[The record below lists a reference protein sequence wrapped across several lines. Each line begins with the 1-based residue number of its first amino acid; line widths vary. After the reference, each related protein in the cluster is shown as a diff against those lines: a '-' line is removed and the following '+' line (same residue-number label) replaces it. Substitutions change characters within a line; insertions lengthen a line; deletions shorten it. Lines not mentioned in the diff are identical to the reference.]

1 MSKDIIGIS
10 IGSKNT
16 VIGTYKNGIFQ
27 VILSDTSS
35 RTIPTVISFSDK
47 ERTFGDIAFNKN
59 RTNFKTT
66 IIYPNRWLGLKQEY
80 SIFEEE
86 AKYANLSPKTINYEG
101 KNFIG
106 FFINSKGNK
115 VFYLPETIMGSFLNK
130 IKMIWLN
137 NNINTNNI
145 VLSVPDY
152 YTIQERQS
160 LLDSAYISNINCTA
174 ILNES
179 SAISLN
185 YAFQKMKEF
194 DNNKPRTVVFIDY
207 GHSKLTIFYA
217 EFSKT
222 SINIISVS
230 SERFCGAR
238 ELDFLIAEKIS
249 YELYHMNF
257 RKNMV

>member
-1 MSKDIIGIS
+1 
-10 IGSKNT
+10 
-16 VIGTYKNGIFQ
+16 
-27 VILSDTSS
+27 
-35 RTIPTVISFSDK
+35 
-47 ERTFGDIAFNKN
+47 
-59 RTNFKTT
+59 
-66 IIYPNRWLGLKQEY
+66 
-80 SIFEEE
+80 
-86 AKYANLSPKTINYEG
+86 
-101 KNFIG
+101 
-106 FFINSKGNK
+106 
-115 VFYLPETIMGSFLNK
+115 
-130 IKMIWLN
+130 MIWLN

-217 EFSKT
+217 IFSKT

-249 YELYHMNF
+249 YEFQKKHGVDLMDLPKAKISLMNAINKV
-257 RKNMV
+257 RKTLTINTEVNFSFKILGNHLHSFGILELSGNI